1 MLYAINTSIIIT
13 SYNHSRY
20 LEQCIESAMIQ
31 SSSNIEIIAIDDG
44 STDGSI
50 ELLNELSQK
59 NNFLFV
65 AQNNQGISKTLN
77 KAIRQ
82 HSRGKYIALLAS
94 DDYYHPG
101 KIEEQVA
108 MLEANPRAELCYTQ
122 AVEFDSLTG
131 AELRTF
137 PRVIRTGDM
146 LNTVFMHKSYAAGS
160 IMFTRDLFDRLGGFD
175 ESLKFED
182 WDFSIR
188 AAAATQF
195 VAVKKPLY
203 FYRFHQSNTLK
214 KWSRRD
220 VFAEKVKTL
229 AKNYTLI
236 HPLRWIFIVTVH
248 FLYDHILWL
257 KERYR

>member
-1 MLYAINTSIIIT
+1 MVSIILA
-13 SYNHSRY
+13 SYNHRNF
-20 LEQCIESAMIQ
+20 IEKAISSALCQ
-31 SSSNIEIIAIDDG
+31 SSPSAELIVVDDG
-44 STDGSI
+44 STDGSQEFLS
-50 ELLNELSQK
+50 ELAKKS
-59 NNFLFV
+59 NFLFFLQ
-65 AQNNQGISKTLN
+65 ANLGISKTLN

-82 HSRGKYIALLAS
+82 YSKGKYIALLAS
-94 DDYYHPG
+94 DDYYHPR

-108 MLEANPRAELCYTQ
+108 MLEANPGAELCYTQ

-137 PRVIRTGDM
+137 PKIIRTGNM

-160 IMFTRDLFDRLGGFD
+160 IMFTRDLFDRLDGFD

-203 FYRFHQSNTLK
+203 FYRSHQSNTLK

-220 VFAEKVKTL
+220 IFSEKVKTL
-229 AKNYTLI
+229 AKNYLLI
-236 HPLRWIFIVTVH
+236 HPLRWLFIVMVH
-248 FLYDHILWL
+248 FLYDHILWF
-257 KERYR
+257 KERFR